1 MFHTSQI
8 DSSWHAAQLLDVNG
22 ETKVVLIPFVV
33 AVSSH
38 SPSCPSIYKHH
49 YIYIFSF
56 KNKHV
61 TRTENGRWRMVL
73 QLYILSWAF
82 SSCLRRINKSTILF
96 IPSALLKRLPS
107 LVYYCLIFLFRIINC
122 ERWKFIY
129 QLLSLE
135 SCNKLLK
142 IRRVWNFI
150 CSSLMFFT
158 LICSV
163 ECFVIF
169 VNLFKYW

>member
-1 MFHTSQI
+1 
-8 DSSWHAAQLLDVNG
+8 
-22 ETKVVLIPFVV
+22 
-33 AVSSH
+33 
-38 SPSCPSIYKHH
+38 
-49 YIYIFSF
+49 
-56 KNKHV
+56 
-61 TRTENGRWRMVL
+61 MVL

-82 SSCLRRINKSTILF
+82 SSCLRQINKSAVLF
-96 IPSALLKRLPS
+96 IPLALLKRLPS

-169 VNLFKYW
+169 VNWVKSIFSHSTLVSVWFWPSNCKTGYLWPLNYQNSSILAIGWFWLAVLLTW